1 MEADA
6 RSIYVGNVCIE
17 EESGSGLGSF
27 VVFFFFSFVFIL
39 GRVCYIAQTG
49 HCFKVILQSQ
59 PTEYNSTLLFGVF
72 FFFGGVGPYVSLA
85 DLALVL

>member
-1 MEADA
+1 MPVLSMLAM
-6 RSIYVGNVCIE
+6 YVLRKSLDRAWGA
-17 EESGSGLGSF
+17 LW
-27 VVFFFFSFVFIL
+27 VFFFFSFVFIL

-59 PTEYNSTLLFGVF
+59 PTEYNSTLLFGG
-72 FFFGGVGPYVSLA
+72 FFGGVGPYVSLV